1 LNDGTGTVNYTYD
14 QANRMTVLTDS
25 DGSQTIYSYDNANR
39 KTMIQYPNGTG
50 MKLTYDGAG
59 HVLTDVGGTMDS
71 SGNIETTY
79 DSYTY
84 SYMNGTSP
92 TQLVQ
97 TVTFLDPF
105 DNTSYTRNYSYDS
118 QNRVTDVDVYYT
130 GQQQEIQGWEYGYD
144 AAGNRTSYS
153 QITPSVTASYSY
165 NSGNE
170 LTSQTNNGNTINYT
184 YDGNGNLTGVS
195 AGGPSLSYNAKNQT
209 KSIGSNTYAYSGPD
223 QTDRTQINSTTLDY
237 SGLGVSRQED
247 SSGTTRFVRCSCGML
262 NNEQLP
268 TGKHFY
274 YLFDGLGSVVVLTGT
289 GGDKENAYDYDPYGN
304 MFNQTEGVSNPYKYA
319 GGYLDASGYYLFG
332 TRYYDPSTGRWTQ
345 QDPVGGSLADLNAA
359 NRYTY
364 ADDNPVSMTDPSGKQ
379 GTVNITLSFNCVF
392 GILAGIGSE
401 VGIAAGA
408 APLILALGAL
418 GPLGIVAAVFVSV
431 TVVAAMAYAFE
442 TIVQAL
448 CQ

>member
-1 LNDGTGTVNYTYD
+1 
-14 QANRMTVLTDS
+14 
-25 DGSQTIYSYDNANR
+25 
-39 KTMIQYPNGTG
+39 
-50 MKLTYDGAG
+50 
-59 HVLTDVGGTMDS
+59 
-71 SGNIETTY
+71 
-79 DSYTY
+79 
-84 SYMNGTSP
+84 
-92 TQLVQ
+92 
-97 TVTFLDPF
+97 
-105 DNTSYTRNYSYDS
+105 
-118 QNRVTDVDVYYT
+118 VYYT

-195 AGGPSLSYNAKNQT
+195 AGGPSLAYNAKNQT
-209 KSIGSNTYAYSGPD
+209 KSIGSNTYSYSGPD

-268 TGKHFY
+268 SGKHFY

-289 GGDKENAYDYDPYGN
+289 GGDKENAYDYDPYGT

-364 ADDNPVSMTDPSGKQ
+364 ADDNPVSMTDPSGKDTLGCVLGFLGAAITSFVTDYTLVVPIIE
-379 GTVNITLSFNCVF
+379 GTVAFAGPIGDAIVA
-392 GILAGIGSE
+392 GLAFIGTA
-401 VGIAAGA
+401 VAIIAALYYCSTS
-408 APLILALGAL
+408 P
-418 GPLGIVAAVFVSV
+418 
-431 TVVAAMAYAFE
+431 
-442 TIVQAL
+442 
-448 CQ
+448 